1 MSGADPETA
10 ASDDPGQALRGSA
23 KPADQFAWLRTSVA
37 LQRTLLA
44 SVRTSV
50 SLIGFG
56 FTVAQFFEKLRVNL
70 DEGTR
75 VLGPELPRNLGLVL
89 ILVGVL
95 SLALSSWQYS
105 RAMHVLRS
113 GSYAVMAMGAGKSM
127 HNATYMVSYAVLL
140 IGIVA
145 FISVFARF

>member
-1 MSGADPETA
+1 MSDATINQPGSPGPGQGGESGAKA
-10 ASDDPGQALRGSA
+10 
-23 KPADQFAWLRTSVA
+23 ADQFAWLRTMVA

-75 VLGPELPRNLGLVL
+75 VLGPELPRNMGLVL

-95 SLALSSWQYS
+95 SLMLTHLQYARAVRALSSDPFG
-105 RAMHVLRS
+105 AMALGDGR
-113 GSYAVMAMGAGKSM
+113 SM
-127 HNATYMVSYAVLL
+127 HRSTNLVSYAVLL